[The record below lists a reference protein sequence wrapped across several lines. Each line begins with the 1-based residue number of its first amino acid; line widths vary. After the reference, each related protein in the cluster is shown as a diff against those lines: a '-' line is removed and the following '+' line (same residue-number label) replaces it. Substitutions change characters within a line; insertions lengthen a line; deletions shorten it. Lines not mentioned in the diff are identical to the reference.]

1 MQDPPV
7 PDWASMQLPDSWA
20 DQLRLWRPWDLLRLL
35 RRSLSKRA
43 RVQLPHDMPGRD
55 LLPKYLLQEF
65 HHLPNGNY
73 SKQFTHGYIKGF
85 DRMMIGTMN
94 HARLQLAKNL
104 RGCNSALDVGTAG
117 GHMAAALKAQGVPDV
132 WALDPSPYLLQ
143 HAARRYPQVNFVQGT
158 AEDTPFSDARFE
170 GITSCFVLH
179 ELPPRQGQAALRELA
194 RVIKPGGL
202 LAICEP
208 GAAQLEEDI
217 SQLWQ
222 KHGLRGVY
230 FSALARLVHEPFV
243 RAWHKINLPQAL
255 DAAGFYCISDAEQFP
270 VRFVLAKRK
279 M

>member
-1 MQDPPV
+1 MQDPHV

-35 RRSLSKRA
+35 RRALSKRA
-43 RVQLPHDMPGRD
+43 RVQLPIDMPGRE

-85 DRMMIGTMN
+85 DRMMLGTM
-94 HARLQLAKNL
+94 HTARRHLANSL
-104 RGCNSALDVGTAG
+104 RQCRSALDVGTAG
-117 GHMAAALKAQGVPDV
+117 GHTAAALKVQGIDEV
-132 WALDPSPYLLQ
+132 WAIDPSPYLLQ
-143 HAARRYPQVNFVQGT
+143 HAARRYSNIQFVQGT
-158 AEDTPFSDARFE
+158 AEDTPFIDARFE

-179 ELPPRQGQAALRELA
+179 ELPPVKGQAALREFA
-194 RVIKPGGL
+194 RIIKPGGL

-208 GAAQLEEDI
+208 SATQLQADI
-217 SQLWQ
+217 LHLWQ
-222 KHGLRGVY
+222 NHGWRGIY
-230 FSALARLVHEPFV
+230 FNLLARLVHEPFV
-243 RAWHKINLPQAL
+243 RAWHKFNLPQAL
-255 DAAGFYCISDAEQFP
+255 DAAGFSCISDTEQFP